1 MVKGERWSKEINKP
15 RTLYIP
21 KYPRKKEIRKKR
33 IDDSRSESIMRQ
45 LAFKREETAE
55 SRFHSSF
62 SVFNDTTKAIL
73 KKAIEDSQNHDHK
86 LNDTTIEQAKE
97 NKHCLISL
105 KNNIAISSNKVNTQ
119 PFRRSYDENSMFAH
133 TEGFKVADHNPSYF
147 KKLLHRKF
155 DDLKTFWAKTNKL
168 FPHVFKTKRIQ
179 NQSLNPRRH
188 LEERQDLAFKQIFN
202 E

>member
-1 MVKGERWSKEINKP
+1 MVKEEPWNRESNKP

-21 KYPRKKEIRKKR
+21 KYPRKKEISKKR
-33 IDDSRSESIMRQ
+33 IDDSHSESIVRQ
-45 LAFKREETAE
+45 IAFKREETTK

-62 SVFNDTTKAIL
+62 SVFNNTTKAIL
-73 KKAIEDSQNHDHK
+73 KKAIKDSQNHDHK

-105 KNNIAISSNKVNTQ
+105 KNNIAISCDKVNTQ
-119 PFRRSYDENSMFAH
+119 PFLRPYEDTSIFAH

-155 DDLKTFWAKTNKL
+155 DDLKTFWAKRNKL

-179 NQSLNPRRH
+179 NHALNSRRH